1 MVGSFVERMITIMEM
16 GRVLHTTGALVHR
29 NIGEVLCY
37 YGKYYLC
44 CLVCYRTGRVTE
56 SAILMCYS
64 TSRVAGGAI
73 PMCYSTG
80 HVARR
85 DIPMC
90 YSTSHVAGGAIPMY
104 YSTGR
109 APPWCYGSVL

>member
-1 MVGSFVERMITIMEM
+1 M
-16 GRVLHTTGALVHR
+16 
-29 NIGEVLCY
+29 CY

-80 HVARR
+80 HVAGR
-85 DIPMC
+85 DIPICAIAPVMLLVVLFLCTIALVGHHHGAMVQC
-90 YSTSHVAGGAIPMY
+90 YSNV
-104 YSTGR
+104 R
-109 APPWCYGSVL
+109 W

>member
-1 MVGSFVERMITIMEM
+1 
-16 GRVLHTTGALVHR
+16 
-29 NIGEVLCY
+29 
-37 YGKYYLC
+37 
-44 CLVCYRTGRVTE
+44 
-56 SAILMCYS
+56 MCYS

-90 YSTSHVAGGAIPMY
+90 YSTSHVAGGARTIALVP
-104 YSTGR
+104 
-109 APPWCYGSVL
+109 YGSVL

>member
-16 GRVLHTTGALVHR
+16 GRGGGGGGGGVVLHTTGAF
-29 NIGEVLCY
+29 
-37 YGKYYLC
+37 
-44 CLVCYRTGRVTE
+44 
-56 SAILMCYS
+56 
-64 TSRVAGGAI
+64 

>member
-1 MVGSFVERMITIMEM
+1 M
-16 GRVLHTTGALVHR
+16 
-29 NIGEVLCY
+29 
-37 YGKYYLC
+37 
-44 CLVCYRTGRVTE
+44 CYRTGRVTE
-56 SAILMCYS
+56 SAI

-109 APPWCYGSVL
+109 APWFSAIAMCGGDWVLLLLLLAIAHSTENSTKVL